1 MSPRAARALLRSLS
15 SLAVTA
21 YLAAAAMPCP
31 PTASAIAR
39 AEAAATNGTS
49 SHVAHHGH
57 GDRAEAVDASH
68 THAAAVIAA
77 PCHCGCGKR
86 AGAAPNARL
95 GPVLLTESSV
105 LAAACTTA
113 LAIAPLCD
121 ASSLAL
127 APPTPVPLSR
137 FG

>member
-1 MSPRAARALLRSLS
+1 MSPRAARALRRSLS
-15 SLAVTA
+15 SLAVAA

-39 AEAAATNGTS
+39 AEAASTNGTS
-49 SHVAHHGH
+49 SHAAHHGH

-68 THAAAVIAA
+68 THSAAMIAA

-86 AGAAPNARL
+86 AGAVPSSRL
-95 GPVLLTESSV
+95 GPVLLAESIV
-105 LAAACTTA
+105 FAAACT
-113 LAIAPLCD
+113 IAPAISPVDD

-137 FG
+137 FA

>member
-1 MSPRAARALLRSLS
+1 MSPRAARALRRSLS
-15 SLAVTA
+15 SLA
-21 YLAAAAMPCP
+21 
-31 PTASAIAR
+31 
-39 AEAAATNGTS
+39 
-49 SHVAHHGH
+49 VAHHGH
-57 GDRAEAVDASH
+57 GDRAEAVH

-121 ASSLAL
+121 ASSPAL